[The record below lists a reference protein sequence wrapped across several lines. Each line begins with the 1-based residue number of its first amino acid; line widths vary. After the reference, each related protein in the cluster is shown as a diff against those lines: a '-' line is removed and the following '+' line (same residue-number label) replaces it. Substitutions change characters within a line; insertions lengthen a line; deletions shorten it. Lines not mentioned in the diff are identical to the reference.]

1 MTDMQAKVIQTF
13 SQKQMKLVSHFK
25 KNNWQD
31 LLSIKNLSFQ
41 VKIKTLEN
49 SYLLQLAWQLP
60 NTLKTFLMRLVMML
74 HVI

>member
-60 NTLKTFLMRLVMML
+60 NTLKTFLKRLVMML